1 MTILDNGKHRKLTGR
16 QVRAFSCVNM
26 REGGFC
32 GSFAEGAPDRR
43 CPIVFPRM
51 MFSPSDEAEIF
62 TDHCP
67 FNGGYGFHTKEKVQK

>member
-1 MTILDNGKHRKLTGR
+1 MIILDDNGKHRKLTRR
-16 QVRAFSCVNM
+16 QVRAFSCVNL

-43 CPIVFPRM
+43 CSIVFPR
-51 MFSPSDEAEIF
+51 PLYDAKEEAEVY

-67 FNGGYGFHTKEKVQK
+67 FKGCYGFHEEGGAG